1 MIRLKNLYALM
12 AIVFVL
18 LLIGITF
25 ATVIPSSCLSDCLI
39 SRDRPNVIMEI
50 VAEDFVFR
58 GNNPMLYAETGSK
71 VKLIFRN
78 EAHGIEHQL
87 AIEGMG
93 VETDVLRPG
102 ESREINFFV
111 PLRDTVLTYSCY
123 LHPAMKGKFV
133 VGSSRIRE
141 QKNGINN

>member
-1 MIRLKNLYALM
+1 M
-12 AIVFVL
+12 AIVIAL
-18 LLIGITF
+18 LLIGITL
-25 ATVIPSSCLSDCLI
+25 ATVMAM
-39 SRDRPNVIMEI
+39 RDSPNVIMEV
-50 VAEDFVFR
+50 VAENFVFR
-58 GNNPMLYAETGSK
+58 GNNPTLYAESGSK

-93 VETDVLRPG
+93 VETDVLRTG

-111 PLRDTVLTYSCY
+111 PWRDTVLTYSCY

>member
-1 MIRLKNLYALM
+1 MATSINKITKENILVILKNLYALM
-12 AIVFVL
+12 AIVFAL

-25 ATVIPSSCLSDCLI
+25 ATVMPT
-39 SRDRPNVIMEI
+39 RDRPNIIMEI

-58 GNNPMLYAETGSK
+58 GNNPMLYAESGSK

-111 PLRDTVLTYSCY
+111 PWRDTVLTYSCY

-141 QKNGINN
+141 